1 MMDRVFKPLT
11 LALMLSAA
19 LIQIASA
26 SPAITAVDLQCEHR
40 HSPLGIDVSAP
51 RLSWKLISDQRG
63 ERQTAYQILVGST
76 AVALDANRADLW
88 DTGKIPSDQSIE
100 IPYAGKPRASQQ
112 QAFWKIR
119 VWDSSGQTTPW
130 SKVATWTTGIL
141 RLQDWSAK
149 WITTT
154 PTKALPIFRRSFTI
168 AKPFSRA
175 IISICGLGQFE
186 LHINGNNASDDI
198 LQPGWTN
205 YRKTCLYATYDVT
218 SQLVQGRNVLGV
230 MLGNG
235 MYNIPPQTDRYA
247 KFRGSFGP
255 PKLIAQ
261 LRIDYVDGS
270 SDLIITDQT
279 WTTSGGPITFSSIY
293 GGEDYDARLE
303 QPAWDKAAFN
313 DSTWTPAEETSDPGG
328 DLFGTSRSA
337 PPIRVAEILQAKQ
350 ITQRRPGTF
359 IYDLGQNCSMIP
371 QLTVRGP
378 AGASVRLTPGELLHS
393 DGTVSQASSGGPA
406 YFTYTLKG
414 RADESWS
421 PRFCYYGS
429 RYLQV
434 DGAAPLDQPN
444 PSGLPVVVNLQGRF
458 ITSTSTPA
466 GEFSC
471 SNELFNHTANIIR
484 WAMSSN
490 MQSLLTDC
498 PHREKLGWL
507 EQDHLVGPS
516 LVYNF
521 DVANLLNKICC
532 DMADAQTPDGLVPDT
547 SPEYMVFPDG
557 FRDSP
562 EWGSACILIPWQLY
576 QSYGQT
582 EPLRDHYDTMKRYVE
597 YLGTKARNHM
607 VSHGLG
613 DWFDIGRHAPGKAQ
627 LTPISLTATAFYG
640 RDISILALVARL
652 LDRPDDASRYE
663 SLADNVRNAFNKTLY
678 DPRTNNY
685 ATGSQCANA
694 LPLVFE
700 IAPPEDRPAIIANLV
715 ADVRKHNNG
724 LTAGD
729 IGFRYLLRALADGG
743 RSDVIYDM
751 TSRSDRPGYGFIL
764 SKGATSLTEAWDARK
779 SASQNHFMLG
789 HIMEWFYSD
798 LAGIQSDGVAF
809 KRIIIKPT
817 PVGDV
822 TWASA
827 RYDSVYGQ
835 ITSDWKRASD
845 RFTLD
850 VTIPPGT
857 SATVY
862 LPTDDTK
869 SITESGQPADKSS
882 GVTFDRSTGGRAVF
896 DIVSGRFHFESIL
909 SKLAH

>member
-1 MMDRVFKPLT
+1 
-11 LALMLSAA
+11 
-19 LIQIASA
+19 
-26 SPAITAVDLQCEHR
+26 
-40 HSPLGIDVSAP
+40 
-51 RLSWKLISDQRG
+51 
-63 ERQTAYQILVGST
+63 
-76 AVALDANRADLW
+76 
-88 DTGKIPSDQSIE
+88 
-100 IPYAGKPRASQQ
+100 
-112 QAFWKIR
+112 
-119 VWDSSGQTTPW
+119 
-130 SKVATWTTGIL
+130 
-141 RLQDWSAK
+141 
-149 WITTT
+149 
-154 PTKALPIFRRSFTI
+154 
-168 AKPFSRA
+168 
-175 IISICGLGQFE
+175 
-186 LHINGNNASDDI
+186 
-198 LQPGWTN
+198 
-205 YRKTCLYATYDVT
+205 
-218 SQLVQGRNVLGV
+218 
-230 MLGNG
+230 
-235 MYNIPPQTDRYA
+235 
-247 KFRGSFGP
+247 
-255 PKLIAQ
+255 
-261 LRIDYVDGS
+261 
-270 SDLIITDQT
+270 
-279 WTTSGGPITFSSIY
+279 
-293 GGEDYDARLE
+293 
-303 QPAWDKAAFN
+303 
-313 DSTWTPAEETSDPGG
+313 
-328 DLFGTSRSA
+328 
-337 PPIRVAEILQAKQ
+337 
-350 ITQRRPGTF
+350 
-359 IYDLGQNCSMIP
+359 
-371 QLTVRGP
+371 
-378 AGASVRLTPGELLHS
+378 
-393 DGTVSQASSGGPA
+393 
-406 YFTYTLKG
+406 
-414 RADESWS
+414 
-421 PRFCYYGS
+421 
-429 RYLQV
+429 
-434 DGAAPLDQPN
+434 
-444 PSGLPVVVNLQGRF
+444 
-458 ITSTSTPA
+458 
-466 GEFSC
+466 
-471 SNELFNHTANIIR
+471 
-484 WAMSSN
+484 
-490 MQSLLTDC
+490 
-498 PHREKLGWL
+498 
-507 EQDHLVGPS
+507 
-516 LVYNF
+516 
-521 DVANLLNKICC
+521 
-532 DMADAQTPDGLVPDT
+532 
-547 SPEYMVFPDG
+547 
-557 FRDSP
+557 
-562 EWGSACILIPWQLY
+562 
-576 QSYGQT
+576 
-582 EPLRDHYDTMKRYVE
+582 
-597 YLGTKARNHM
+597 
-607 VSHGLG
+607 
-613 DWFDIGRHAPGKAQ
+613 
-627 LTPISLTATAFYG
+627 LTPISLTASAFYG